1 MVWKT
6 FLFCYLYL
14 VDDARLFLDLLLQ
27 EAVVDDHVVVV
38 VVEEARDEVG
48 RLLLGLGLEAVAV
61 EVGRRFRL
69 GPVTVRVRPLVV
81 GRHRLAL
88 DVRLL
93 FDVLGGVGRGKWRRR
108 RFGLD

>member
-1 MVWKT
+1 M
-6 FLFCYLYL
+6 
-14 VDDARLFLDLLLQ
+14 DDARLFLDLLLQ

-69 GPVTVRVRPLVV
+69 GPVTVRPLVV

>member
-6 FLFCYLYL
+6 SVFCNLYL

-61 EVGRRFRL
+61 EVGRRLFRL
-69 GPVTVRVRPLVV
+69 GPVTVRPLVV

>member
-1 MVWKT
+1 M
-6 FLFCYLYL
+6 
-14 VDDARLFLDLLLQ
+14 DDARLFLDLLLQ

-69 GPVTVRVRPLVV
+69 GPVTVRPLVV
-81 GRHRLAL
+81 GRRRLAL